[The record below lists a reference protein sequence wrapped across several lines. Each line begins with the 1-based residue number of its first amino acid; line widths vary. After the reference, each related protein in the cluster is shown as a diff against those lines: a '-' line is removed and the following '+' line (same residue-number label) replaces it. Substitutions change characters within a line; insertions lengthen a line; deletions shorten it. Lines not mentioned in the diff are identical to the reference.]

1 MFGEEC
7 RFSHVTRDGE
17 LVQEPK
23 AKKAKKS
30 KKKNK
35 KKKKSKKS
43 EKQVVRKTKEEC
55 IAEREIDEEE
65 QIYTGTVK
73 FYKKGYGFI
82 KIEEEIT
89 FKYVTAEDIMC
100 ESEEIGLNKDDKVM
114 FKIYK
119 DSKGLGAMD
128 VMNEDGSAIV
138 FEREEQKEEEAQ

>member
-1 MFGEEC
+1 MG
-7 RFSHVTRDGE
+7 
-17 LVQEPK
+17 
-23 AKKAKKS
+23 
-30 KKKNK
+30 
-35 KKKKSKKS
+35 KKKSKKS

-65 QIYTGTVK
+65 TIYTGTVK
-73 FYKKGYGFI
+73 FYKRGYGFI

-89 FKYVTAEDIMC
+89 FKDVTAKSKIYVMAEDIMC

-119 DSKGLGAMD
+119 DSKGLGAMN
-128 VMNEDGSAIV
+128 VMNEDGSEII